1 MDFALIILVGLLNYA
16 FLRSKGGKGIAIS
29 AQLAPANTAQGK
41 KDRLIGSI
49 LLGLTIAAFM
59 NAFIHE
65 NSDGNLRG
73 VLLPT
78 LSGMLIFIIFYSFS
92 RSKD

>member
-1 MDFALIILVGLLNYA
+1 MLVGILNYA

-29 AQLAPANTAQGK
+29 AQLAPTHTVQGK

-49 LLGLTIAAFM
+49 LMGVTLAVFMHAFV
-59 NAFIHE
+59 HQ
-65 NSDGNLRG
+65 NSYGNLNA

-78 LSGMLIFIIFYSFS
+78 VSGILVFIIFYSFS
-92 RSKD
+92 KK